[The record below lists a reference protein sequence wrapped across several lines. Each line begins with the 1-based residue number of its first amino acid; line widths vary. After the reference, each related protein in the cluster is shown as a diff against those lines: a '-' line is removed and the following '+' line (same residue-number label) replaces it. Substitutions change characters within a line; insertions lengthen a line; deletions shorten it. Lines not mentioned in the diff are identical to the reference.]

1 MAEET
6 GGGYERVHAQLCRRV
21 REEVGEAER
30 LELCGGCER
39 VRVFSSD

>member
-1 MAEET
+1 MAEER
-6 GGGYERVHAQLCRRV
+6 GGGFERVHARVRGRV

-39 VRVFSSD
+39 VRVFFS